1 MNPVAERSATA
12 LTIAGSDSGGGAG
25 IEADLKTF
33 EAHGVWG
40 LAAVVAVTA
49 QNTVGVQAAE
59 RVSPAMV
66 REQIRSVVTDIGVG
80 AAKTGMLADAELVD
94 AVAAAVEEHDVS
106 PLVVDPVFVSKHGDP
121 LLAPEA
127 VEVMRRR
134 LLPRAALVTPNLPEA
149 AGLAGTD
156 AVADRGA
163 MEDAG
168 RRILD
173 LGPGAVLVKGGHLV
187 GDAAPDCL
195 VTSDEVR
202 WIEAPRVEG
211 RHTHGTGC
219 VVSAAITARL
229 ARGEALDD
237 AVDGAKAFVTRA
249 IEGGLDLGGGVGPVN
264 PGAVLGSGPA

>member
-1 MNPVAERSATA
+1 MTPGERLPTA

-33 EAHGVWG
+33 EAHRVWG
-40 LAAVVAVTA
+40 LAAVVAITA
-49 QNTVGVQAAE
+49 QNTIGVQAAE
-59 RVSPAMV
+59 RVSPELV
-66 REQIRSVVTDIGVG
+66 REQIRSVVIDIGVA

-94 AVAAAVEEHDVS
+94 AVAAAVEEHGVT

-127 VEVMRRR
+127 VEVMRTR

-149 AGLAGTD
+149 GGLAGVD
-156 AVADRGA
+156 AVADREG
-163 MEDAG
+163 MEDVG

-173 LGPGAVLVKGGHLV
+173 LGPDAVLVKGGHLR
-187 GDAAPDCL
+187 GEAAADCL
-195 VTSDEVR
+195 VTGDGVR
-202 WIEAPRVEG
+202 WIEVPRVEG

-229 ARGEALDD
+229 ARGESLDE

-249 IEGGLDLGGGVGPVN
+249 IERGLDLGGGVGPVN

>member
-1 MNPVAERSATA
+1 MTAGERPPTA

-40 LAAVVAVTA
+40 LAAIVAVTA
-49 QNTVGVQAAE
+49 QNTIGVQAVE
-59 RVSPAMV
+59 SISPAMV
-66 REQIRSVVTDIGVG
+66 AEQIRSVVTDVGVG
-80 AAKTGMLADAELVD
+80 AAKTGMLADADLVD
-94 AVAAAVEEHDVS
+94 AVATAVEEHGVA

-121 LLAPEA
+121 LLAGEA
-127 VEVMRRR
+127 VEVMRAR

-149 AGLAGTD
+149 AGLAGVD
-156 AVADRGA
+156 GVADRGA
-163 MEDAG
+163 MEDVG

-173 LGPGAVLVKGGHLV
+173 LGPEAVLVKGGHLG
-187 GDAAPDCL
+187 GDVAPDCL
-195 VTSDEVR
+195 VTGDGVR
-202 WIEAPRVEG
+202 WVEAPRVAG
-211 RHTHGTGC
+211 PHTHGTGC

-229 ARGEALDD
+229 SRGESLDE

-249 IEGGLDLGGGVGPVN
+249 IERGLDLGGGVGPVN